1 MVTKLSRESKVG
13 HDSIM
18 YIIGGFL
25 SSSISA
31 FLLIPILVANL
42 STEEYGVISLVA
54 VSASGLSIISTMGA
68 HGSITQ
74 NYHSLDSHF
83 GENRDVIGTIFSL
96 TFLIGGFL
104 FLMLA
109 VSLFFTNND
118 QLLGGNFYFFS
129 AIVIGLGTFDAVI
142 LISSTIFKIQAKPF
156 HFLGLNLSRIVL
168 ILILVIYLVRI
179 NNISD
184 SSKVSADLIA
194 LLVVSL
200 VSLWI
205 LRSEFNLGI
214 NVNVLRKTLEFGIP
228 LLPHMLAVFLLNAG
242 DRYII
247 EILLGTEE
255 VGIYSIGYQI
265 SLSIAIVSMG
275 IDQAWTSYFY
285 ERVNKTSNS
294 ENVPSSIFH
303 AYSAGVSLFA
313 ILFISASPLIYDIL
327 GIEGSYRDSLDFI
340 PIIVVGLIL
349 QGIYFLSSKPILQK
363 RKTLLLSS
371 ISVFCAFSNVIFNL
385 ILIPIMGLQGAAYA
399 TLLSYLIQVILTLVF
414 SQRLISIP
422 ISHYKTF
429 SPIIIVSMTFV
440 LMPFQSILPAQNFV
454 FVLLV
459 TTILIFC
466 SMSYREIKVFFA
478 S

>member
-1 MVTKLSRESKVG
+1 MVTKLNRESKVG

-25 SSSISA
+25 TSSISA
-31 FLLIPILVANL
+31 LLLIPILVANL

-54 VSASGLSIISTMGA
+54 VSASGVSIFSTMGT

-83 GENRDVIGTIFSL
+83 GENRDVIGTIFSF

-104 FLMLA
+104 LVILA
-109 VSLFFTNND
+109 VSSFFINNA
-118 QLLGGNFYFFS
+118 QLVGVNFYFFA

-156 HFLGLNLSRIVL
+156 HFLSLNLSRIVL
-168 ILILVIYLVRI
+168 ILILVVYLVRN

-194 LLVVSL
+194 ILVVSL
-200 VSLWI
+200 VSLWF
-205 LRSEFNLGI
+205 LRSEYNLGI
-214 NVNVLRKTLEFGIP
+214 NVNVLRKTLVFGIP

-255 VGIYSIGYQI
+255 VGIYSLGYQI
-265 SLSIAIVSMG
+265 SLSVAIVSMG

-294 ENVPSSIFH
+294 ENALSSIFH

-327 GIEGSYRDSLDFI
+327 GIEGNYRDSLDFI
-340 PIIVVGLIL
+340 PIIVIGLIL
-349 QGIYFLSSKPILQK
+349 QGIYFLSTKPILLK
-363 RKTLLLSS
+363 RKTLALSS
-371 ISVFCAFSNVIFNL
+371 ISMFCAFSNVILNL
-385 ILIPIMGLQGAAYA
+385 ILIPIMGLQGAAFA
-399 TLLSYLIQVILTLVF
+399 TLLSYLIQVICTLF
-414 SQRLISIP
+414 YSQRLMPIP
-422 ISHYKTF
+422 ISYYKTF
-429 SPIIIVSMTFV
+429 CPIIIVLLICV
-440 LMPFQSILPAQNFV
+440 LIPYLSILPSENFV
-454 FVLLV
+454 AALLV
-459 TTILIFC
+459 TTIMIFC
-466 SMSYREIKVFFA
+466 LMSYREVKAVLID
-478 S
+478 